1 MGKRKRR
8 RKKSN
13 QKKKSSSAGVSI
25 GLIAGGVCAV
35 VFVIGVGIFVWQN
48 NPSGSQ
54 GDLPKRKISR
64 EQIEFAS
71 DSDLGQSRTT
81 AEWLALLKEMRTTE
95 NMMRA
100 TFLKARMPNPEAF
113 LGADPAAVPDVYEAL
128 KDPRL
133 EKYGQAIIAKFGQSA
148 DPPYFQD
155 VMDGLNSDHP
165 QVRRAAIQLLAHVK
179 PEGPDTAEQV
189 GKYLNDADPEVSKSA
204 TIALGSMGEPGF
216 ELLVTQ
222 LKGNQS
228 PSPHLLK
235 AMALFGESAAPA
247 VPDLAKLLTVESTEH
262 RVPVLIALEKIGS
275 SSKVALPELIEV
287 WSTESGEKWSEQVT
301 AVMNRIG
308 KPATTAML
316 EKFAQVPAEAQI
328 IATQHFI
335 NQKSHDAI
343 PVLIQSLEA
352 PKSVEAREVALD
364 ALRGMLPENSPTDE
378 QLAALFEF
386 GDTELRAW
394 TLEEIAASTE
404 RCLKYKSLLTQVR
417 SGLQTSLADPR
428 VEKSKDEYEAGTRL
442 VKRIDQVVES
452 L

>member
-1 MGKRKRR
+1 MGKRKGR
-8 RKKSN
+8 RKKSK
-13 QKKKSSSAGVSI
+13 QQKKSSSAGMSI
-25 GLIAGGVCAV
+25 GLIAGGLFAA
-35 VFVIGVGIFVWQN
+35 VFVIGIGIFVWQS
-48 NPSGSQ
+48 NPSG
-54 GDLPKRKISR
+54 GKDDLPVRKISR
-64 EQIEFAS
+64 EQIKFTS

-100 TFLKARMPNPEAF
+100 TFLKARVPNPEAF

-148 DPPYFQD
+148 EPPYFQD
-155 VMDGLNSDHP
+155 VIDGLNSDHP
-165 QVRRAAIQLLAHVK
+165 QVRRAAVQLLAHVK
-179 PEGPDTAEQV
+179 PEGPDTAQQV
-189 GKYLNDADPEVSKSA
+189 GKYLNDEDPEVVKSA
-204 TIALGSMGEPGF
+204 TIAMGAMGEPGF
-216 ELLVTQ
+216 ELLFTQ

-228 PSPHLLK
+228 PSPQLLQ

-247 VPDLAKLLTVESTEH
+247 VPDLAKLLTVESTQQ
-262 RVPVLIALEKIGS
+262 RLLVLIALEKIGS
-275 SSKVALPELIEV
+275 NSKIALPELIEV
-287 WSTESGEKWSEQVT
+287 WSTESHEKWSEQVT

-316 EKFAQVPAEAQI
+316 EKFTQVPAEAQI

-335 NQKSHDAI
+335 DQKVHEAI
-343 PVLIQSLEA
+343 PVLIQSLET
-352 PKSVEAREVALD
+352 PKSAETRQVALD
-364 ALRGMLPENSPTDE
+364 ALSGMLPESSPTDE
-378 QLAALFEF
+378 QLAALFEY
-386 GDTELRAW
+386 GDTGLRVW
-394 TLEEIAASTE
+394 TLEEIAASKE
-404 RCLKYKSLLTQVR
+404 RCVKYKSLLTQVR
-417 SGLQTSLADPR
+417 SQLETSLANPR